1 MSTTT
6 FEKTGDTLTVAP
18 NGKLDTST
26 SPVLEKEIAPYIED
40 TTNIVL
46 DFKNVKYI
54 SSRGMR
60 VIIALEQEMSAKNG
74 SLRLTNANDDIMEIF
89 EMVGF
94 VDFVQ
99 ID

>member
-6 FEKTGDTLTVAP
+6 FEKNGDTLTVTLMK
-18 NGKLDTST
+18 KLDTST
-26 SPVLEKEIAPYIED
+26 SPILEKEIMPYIEG
-40 TTNIVL
+40 TSNIIIDL
-46 DFKNVKYI
+46 KNVEYI

-60 VIIALEQEMSAKNG
+60 VILALAQEMSDKNG